1 MGLSLRK
8 KALFLAIACMPL
20 SVVLADGDGV
30 TSENVVPFAYGDM
43 DNWIVREIHESGIIG
58 GNTKWLYELGPS
70 DTIVGNPAFRNM
82 GGSPWATS
90 NVMAKVAGVVKTN
103 TSVFPEKRG
112 DGMCARMETRYESVK
127 VFGLVDIEVI
137 AAGSVF
143 LGTVH
148 EPIKGT
154 KNPQA
159 MLQSGVPFSK
169 KPKALRFDYKVKA
182 APEKNRVRST
192 GFSRKSTVAGQDSLA
207 VILLLQKRWE
217 DEEGNVYSKRVGTM
231 VQRYTES
238 TPDWVNDATYPILY
252 GNITSKPEYKPYMRI
267 QVEERYTLNSKGKS
281 VPIQEVGWAEPG
293 EAPTHMVLQFTSSH
307 GGAYI
312 GSPGN
317 TFWIDNVELI
327 Y

>member
-70 DTIVGNPAFRNM
+70 DTIVGNTAFRNM

-103 TSVFPEKRG
+103 TSVFPENRG